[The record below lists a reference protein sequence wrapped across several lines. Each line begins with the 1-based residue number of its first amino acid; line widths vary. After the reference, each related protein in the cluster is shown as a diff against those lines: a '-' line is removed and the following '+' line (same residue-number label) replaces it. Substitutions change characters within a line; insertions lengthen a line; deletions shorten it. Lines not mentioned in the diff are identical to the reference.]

1 MDWFDQNTLFC
12 VGKDVFKV
20 WDIREGKATYP
31 HKNDKKNKI
40 DLIKAAWTP

>member
-1 MDWFDQNTLFC
+1 
-12 VGKDVFKV
+12 V